1 MITGNIVKNF
11 SLNEMMNKES
21 HEKVQLVITPQM
33 VAFAQLMQI
42 LRDYYKK
49 PMHVSSWYRT
59 VKYNVSCGGSPA
71 SAHLDGRACDIF
83 IPPAD
88 FKTLTFY
95 WQSIC
100 QQHRRVGG
108 VNYYSNRM
116 HFTDYEDK
124 FGSKSFV
131 IRDKR

>member
-21 HEKVQLVITPQM
+21 NEKINLVITPQL
-33 VAFAQLMQI
+33 VLFAEMLQV

-49 PMHVSSWYRT
+49 RMDVTSWYRT
-59 VKYNVSCGGSPA
+59 KKFNAACGGSPN
-71 SAHLDGRACDIF
+71 SAHLDGRAADIL
-83 IPPAD
+83 ISPRD
-88 FKTLTFY
+88 FLSLTQL
-95 WQSIC
+95 WEDIC
-100 QQHRRVGG
+100 LEYRCIGG

-116 HFTDYEDK
+116 HFTNYEDK